1 MNQAFIALGTN
12 IEPRKEHLEK
22 ALHLLAQDEG
32 VKVGE
37 TSSIYQTAPVG
48 YTEQADFLNLVIQI
62 KTTHSSIHL
71 LDACQKIEQQLGR
84 NRGIRFGPR
93 TIDLDILVYNQEDRK
108 TDRLTIPH
116 PRMHE
121 RAFVLI
127 PLAEIAP
134 SLMIPTI
141 NQQVS
146 GLIRD
151 LPSEAKKDVVKW
163 T

>member
-48 YTEQADFLNLVIQI
+48 YTEQADFLNMVIQI

-71 LDACQKIEQQLGR
+71 LDACQKIEQQLAR
-84 NRGIRFGPR
+84 NRGIRVGPR
-93 TIDLDILVYNQEDRK
+93 TIDLDILVYNQEHRK
-108 TDRLTIPH
+108 PDRLTTPQ
-116 PRMHE
+116 PRMHD
-121 RAFVLI
+121 RPFVLI
-127 PLAEIAP
+127 PLPQIAP
-134 SLMIPTI
+134 SLIKPTHVH
-141 NQQVS
+141 QVLR
-146 GLIRD
+146 LIRD
-151 LPSEAKKDVVKW
+151 QPSEANRDVVKW
-163 T
+163 K